1 MWHYNPDH
9 PLRRY
14 FTGVTEQTFMTDL
27 GVADPALIDYLSELL
42 SRFVHVDAIY
52 KLRSGAGRRLEEVAD
67 MLMEAEAVPRE
78 GRTSREMHR
87 HIGDFTLFWTGL
99 YPEVLKRLQSPVN
112 KDHFIDYCEQGKRS
126 YYIASTFEQEPYKEE
141 SPVLRRLSE
150 RFELCAF
157 GLTKVRHEWERK
169 PAQ

>member
-1 MWHYNPDH
+1 MWHYNSDH

-52 KLRSGAGRRLEEVAD
+52 KLRSGAGRRLEEVAE
-67 MLMEAEAVPRE
+67 MLMEAEAMPRE

-99 YPEVLKRLQSPVN
+99 YPEVLKRLRSPLS

-126 YYIASTFEQEPYKEE
+126 YYIASTFEEEPYKEE

-169 PAQ
+169 PA